1 MVLLTK
7 IQFGFFY
14 WIHKLYVIKI
24 ILYEYILLETIYVAR
39 MLQSFCMKK
48 INPGLNSN
56 SLYGFSI

>member
-1 MVLLTK
+1 MVLSAK

-14 WIHKLYVIKI
+14 WTYKLYVIKI
-24 ILYEYILLETIYVAR
+24 ILYGHILLETIYVAR

-48 INPGLNSN
+48 ISPGLNSN